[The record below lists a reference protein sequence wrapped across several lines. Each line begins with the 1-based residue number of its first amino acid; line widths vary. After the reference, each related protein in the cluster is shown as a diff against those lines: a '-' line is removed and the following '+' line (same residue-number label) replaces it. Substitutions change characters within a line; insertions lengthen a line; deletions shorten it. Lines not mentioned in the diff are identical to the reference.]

1 MKRPYRLVVLFMLV
15 VVLAGAVPV
24 AAAPDGGANTPTPDR
39 APRIAILGAYAPEWS
54 YLLADIQHPR
64 EVNVNG
70 MKVVLGELR
79 GKRVLAALTG
89 VSMVNAAMSTT
100 QILERFNVTDIIM
113 LGVSGGV
120 DANPAD
126 VAVPAEW
133 MQWLETHWA
142 HQDADGSWNLA
153 GEDQKCSYGQFT
165 TGYPPMFV
173 CRVSVTSANAPLG
186 TRVPMFRFQTDQG
199 LLAVAEQVAGTVE
212 LVQCAPDPQ
221 GNQHCIQTQPKAIV
235 GRSGVSGPAFVDD
248 PVLRQWISTNPSFEN
263 PTVLDMETAA
273 VYQVAFNYGVP
284 VIAFRPPS
292 DLAGASPSN
301 EWPDFQWVAAKN
313 GTIFL
318 YAFLDALP
326 D

>member
-1 MKRPYRLVVLFMLV
+1 VKHPYRLLVVLMLFA
-15 VVLAGAVPV
+15 VLIGAVPV
-24 AAAPDGGANTPTPDR
+24 SASDAPTPDR

-64 EVNVNG
+64 TVDVNG

-79 GKRVLAALTG
+79 GKKVLAALTG

-100 QILERFNVTDIIM
+100 QILERFNVTRIIM

-142 HQDADGSWNLA
+142 HRNPDGTWNMG
-153 GEDQKCSYGQFT
+153 GEDEKCSYGEF

-173 CRVSVTSANAPLG
+173 CRVSVTSVNAALG
-186 TRVPMFRFQTDQG
+186 QRVPMFKFQTDPQM
-199 LLAVAEQVAGTVE
+199 LAIAQQVASTVQ
-212 LVQCAPDPQ
+212 LQQCADDPQ
-221 GNQHCIQTQPKAIV
+221 GGHHCVQTQPQVIV

-248 PVLRQWISTNPSFEN
+248 PVVRDWIATNPSFDS

-292 DLAGASPSN
+292 DLAGASPTN
-301 EWPDFQWVAAKN
+301 EWTDFQWVAAKN
-313 GTIFL
+313 GTLFL
-318 YAFLDALP
+318 YPFLDALP
-326 D
+326 N